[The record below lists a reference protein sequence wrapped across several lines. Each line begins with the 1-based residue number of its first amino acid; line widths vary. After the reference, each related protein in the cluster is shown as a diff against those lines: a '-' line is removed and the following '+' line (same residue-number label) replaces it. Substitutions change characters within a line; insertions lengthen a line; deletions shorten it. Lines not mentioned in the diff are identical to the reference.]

1 MYKFKINFI
10 LRQRGHIAVDVHG
23 FIHILYM
30 VMESWPVLI
39 QFLFPAKLPPDKKTQ
54 KKKKHGGPPR
64 LFSVTL
70 VVGNPS
76 ASLLPL
82 PPPQPARRAPERFV
96 PGAARLGHASPLF
109 RAFRVREGG

>member
-1 MYKFKINFI
+1 M
-10 LRQRGHIAVDVHG
+10 DVHG
-23 FIHILYM
+23 FIHIYTYTW
-30 VMESWPVLI
+30 SWSHGPSPSN
-39 QFLFPAKLPPDKKTQ
+39 FFSRPSYRRTKRRE
-54 KKKKHGGPPR
+54 KKHGGPPR

-109 RAFRVREGG
+109 RAFCVREGG